1 MVHRRYM
8 PTILSATAAFALS
21 GCYQQPEELRAN
33 REQQIPAV
41 EAVEVVR
48 GSLPLEERLAGS
60 VLARN
65 QTDIYPEVAGRIVE
79 VLANDGDHVE
89 AGQPLVRLHSTEYEE
104 QLQQAEAGLRVA
116 EARVQQAEA
125 NLARAQADLER
136 IEAIAARD
144 LASRAELDAIRA
156 QALSAQ
162 AEVAL
167 MRAERA
173 QAQSLVEERR
183 NALAETVV
191 RAPIA
196 GVVGGR
202 NAEVGQLATTT
213 TPLFVIG
220 DPEAV
225 RVTVTLTQRMLS
237 YIEVGTPVNIYT
249 EAQDEQP
256 IAAQISRISP
266 FLHPVTRTTRA
277 EIDVEQNDGR
287 LRPGM
292 FVTVD
297 VLYGESQLSSLV
309 PNSAVY
315 THPRDGRQG
324 VYLARLADANRDLE
338 GTGTESLPRPI
349 LEPSGPVAVEFVPVR
364 VIARGREASAVEG
377 VEPGQWVVTVGH
389 HLLSSSDSG
398 QAVVQPTPWDHIM
411 RLQRM
416 QSRDL
421 LEMIQLRQEQ
431 LRDEAPTL
439 N

>member
-1 MVHRRYM
+1 MLHRRH
-8 PTILSATAAFALS
+8 TIPVLLMAAAFALS
-21 GCYQQPEELRAN
+21 ACYQQPGGPGDA
-33 REQQIPAV
+33 REQRIPAV

-48 GSLPLEERLAGS
+48 GTLPLEERLAGS

-65 QTDIYPEVAGRIVE
+65 QTEIYPEVAGRIVE
-79 VLANDGDHVE
+79 VLANDGDRVE
-89 AGQPLVRLHSTEYEE
+89 AGQPLVLLHSTEYEE
-104 QLQQAEAGLRVA
+104 QLRQAEAGLRVA

-125 NLARAQADLER
+125 NLARARADLER
-136 IEAIAARD
+136 IEAIVARD

-156 QALSAQ
+156 QALSAE

-173 QAQSLVEERR
+173 QAESLVEERR
-183 NALAETVV
+183 NALAETIV
-191 RAPIA
+191 RAPVA

-237 YIEVGTPVNIYT
+237 YIDVGTRVNIYT
-249 EAQDEQP
+249 DAIGEQP

-277 EIDVEQNDGR
+277 EIDVEQNAGR

-324 VYLARLADANRDLE
+324 VYVARLADANRDLE
-338 GTGTESLPRPI
+338 GTGEPLRRPV

-389 HLLSSSDSG
+389 HLLSSGDAN

-421 LEMIQLRQEQ
+421 LEMIERRQEQ